1 MRQALGI
8 RLSLGRYVINVKEL
22 GSRYAR
28 TGLVVGPTV
37 SIGRKMPAP
46 IDEFYIVIAKR
57 REAIVDGY
65 EVARE
70 GGG

>member
-8 RLSLGRYVINVKEL
+8 RLSLGRYVIYVKEL

-37 SIGRKMPAP
+37 SIVCEMPTP
-46 IDEFYIVIAKR
+46 IDEFDIVIAKG

>member
-8 RLSLGRYVINVKEL
+8 RLPLGRYIINVKEA
-22 GSRYAR
+22 GSRYSR

-37 SIGRKMPAP
+37 SIGGQMPAP
-46 IDEFYIVIAKR
+46 IDELDIFIAKR